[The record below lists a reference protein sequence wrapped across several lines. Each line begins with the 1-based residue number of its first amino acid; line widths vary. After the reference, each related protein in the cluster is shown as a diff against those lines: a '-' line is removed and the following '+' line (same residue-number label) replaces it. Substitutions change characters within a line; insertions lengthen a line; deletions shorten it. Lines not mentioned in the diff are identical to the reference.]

1 MFPLFNKLKARGK
14 SQSKLT
20 SYIKDAAELS
30 QDINKKSKKLDEI
43 EYETIL
49 EQKNE
54 TFISLADFLEIMDK
68 KDISIK
74 DILKVCKHISELDKS
89 KFSFIDVYPLVEEDK
104 IVLSINKDPSYTGD
118 KIRIVTAKVLRNG

>member
-14 SQSKLT
+14 SKSKLT

-104 IVLSINKDPSYTGD
+104 IV
-118 KIRIVTAKVLRNG
+118 